1 RDGAPAFRATV
12 PHDAEL
18 SVAFDRYLSQRL
30 GAKGKQVALLIEE
43 NTSYGQGQ
51 FHPSAADSADWDREK
66 LRIPF
71 PLHISQVRTAYAE
84 QPPAAAAPAI
94 ALPKTLR
101 LSLEPEGQA
110 TDVATTYS
118 RLEPTSVDAVL
129 DRLLAGVDAH
139 NIRYV
144 GIVATDVRDKI
155 FLAREVRKNRPDVT
169 LFTFGADILYGH
181 PEGADVL
188 RGMLVVAPYS
198 LCSVDRPWTFQAP
211 FRAQLQ
217 FPSSQAQ
224 GVFNATLVLLNR
236 PDRLVEY
243 GLPFEMCPYVPRRP
257 ALWVSVVGYGGL
269 WPVTTLDVDRPE
281 PDVPAYFYTD

>member
-1 RDGAPAFRATV
+1 
-12 PHDAEL
+12 
-18 SVAFDRYLSQRL
+18 
-30 GAKGKQVALLIEE
+30 
-43 NTSYGQGQ
+43 
-51 FHPSAADSADWDREK
+51 
-66 LRIPF
+66 
-71 PLHISQVRTAYAE
+71 
-84 QPPAAAAPAI
+84 
-94 ALPKTLR
+94 
-101 LSLEPEGQA
+101 
-110 TDVATTYS
+110 
-118 RLEPTSVDAVL
+118 
-129 DRLLAGVDAH
+129 
-139 NIRYV
+139 
-144 GIVATDVRDKI
+144 
-155 FLAREVRKNRPDVT
+155 T

-236 PDRLVEY
+236 PDRLVED

-281 PDVPAYFYTD
+281 PDVPAYFYTDIPARVGDNAKGLGAGGPSTLKAPAPASVGRRSAD